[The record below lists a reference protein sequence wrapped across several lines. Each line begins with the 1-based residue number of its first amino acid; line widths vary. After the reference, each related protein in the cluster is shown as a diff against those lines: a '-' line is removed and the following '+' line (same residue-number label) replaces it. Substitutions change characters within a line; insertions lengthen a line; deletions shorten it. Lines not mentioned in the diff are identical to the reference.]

1 MRIIKERRLKLS
13 KKQFKQDFEERLT
26 SKFATDL
33 TKAGY
38 QEIYD
43 ALASV
48 VKHYYANIWV
58 ADNQYK
64 DETGKKQAYY
74 FSIEFLPGKMLKSNL
89 LNLGI
94 LNTVREGLNDFGIE
108 LDEVAK
114 IEPDMAIGNGGLGRL
129 ASCFMDSLASTGLP
143 GNGNGIRYRYGL
155 FKQKIV
161 DGYQVELP
169 DSWLNNGNPWEVRR
183 ADKAVEVTFGGEV
196 WLEDDGKGNLIPHY
210 KDQERVLAVPY
221 DTPMV
226 GFENTTVNNM
236 CLWRSEVPEELDP
249 KFQNLDYMRQTSMLS
264 AELYPDD
271 SNYDGRLLR
280 LKQEYFFVSAGL
292 QRILHHYKGTQ
303 KKDIRKIGDY
313 IAVHI
318 NDTHP
323 ALCVPE
329 FMRLLVDEYGVGW
342 NRAWDT
348 TLKVMSYTNHTILSE
363 ALEKWPEEMIKQ
375 LLPRIYQIIVEIDRR
390 RTAELLPKV
399 GATLVHNTRIIKDG
413 QIHMA
418 NLSIIG
424 SHSTNGVAKLHSDLL
439 KDVELHDFY
448 EIYPERF
455 NNKTNGI
462 ADRRWIQIANERLS
476 GIIDETI
483 GKSWRHDLDE
493 LKLMKNFKNDEKTL
507 EQLQKA
513 KFDDKLR
520 LAALIK
526 EQNGITVNPDAI
538 FDVQVKRLHAYK
550 RQLLNALHI
559 LKLYF
564 DLKDNPELDM
574 VPRVFIFGAKA
585 APSYHYAKSIIK
597 VINEIANMINNDQ
610 TIKDKLKVVF
620 MENYNVSLA
629 EVIIPAA
636 NVGEQISLAS
646 KEASGTSNMK
656 FMLNGALTIGTLDG
670 ANIEIFEAAGDGNN
684 FVFGLTKDEVYEY
697 YRNGNYNARDIYEQ
711 NPVVNRILNALIDGT
726 VPNIKSEGREIFD
739 SLTVYNDEY
748 FVLRDFNDYVR
759 AQAELEKLYRDQKA
773 WTQASL
779 MNIANVGRFSSDR
792 TVREYADDIWY
803 IKAKKE

>member
-64 DETGKKQAYY
+64 DETGNKQAYY

-493 LKLMKNFKNDEKTL
+493 LKLLKNFKNDEKTL

-520 LAALIK
+520 LAAVIK

-564 DLKDNPELDM
+564 DLKDNPELDRI
-574 VPRVFIFGAKA
+574 PRVFIFGAKA

>member
-1 MRIIKERRLKLS
+1 
-13 KKQFKQDFEERLT
+13 
-26 SKFATDL
+26 
-33 TKAGY
+33 
-38 QEIYD
+38 
-43 ALASV
+43 
-48 VKHYYANIWV
+48 
-58 ADNQYK
+58 
-64 DETGKKQAYY
+64 
-74 FSIEFLPGKMLKSNL
+74 
-89 LNLGI
+89 
-94 LNTVREGLNDFGIE
+94 
-108 LDEVAK
+108 
-114 IEPDMAIGNGGLGRL
+114 
-129 ASCFMDSLASTGLP
+129 
-143 GNGNGIRYRYGL
+143 
-155 FKQKIV
+155 
-161 DGYQVELP
+161 
-169 DSWLNNGNPWEVRR
+169 
-183 ADKAVEVTFGGEV
+183 
-196 WLEDDGKGNLIPHY
+196 
-210 KDQERVLAVPY
+210 
-221 DTPMV
+221 MV

-493 LKLMKNFKNDEKTL
+493 LKLLKNFKNDEKTL

-520 LAALIK
+520 LAAVIK
-526 EQNGITVNPDAI
+526 EQKGITVNPDAI

>member
-1 MRIIKERRLKLS
+1 
-13 KKQFKQDFEERLT
+13 
-26 SKFATDL
+26 
-33 TKAGY
+33 
-38 QEIYD
+38 
-43 ALASV
+43 
-48 VKHYYANIWV
+48 
-58 ADNQYK
+58 
-64 DETGKKQAYY
+64 
-74 FSIEFLPGKMLKSNL
+74 
-89 LNLGI
+89 
-94 LNTVREGLNDFGIE
+94 
-108 LDEVAK
+108 
-114 IEPDMAIGNGGLGRL
+114 MAIGNGGLGRL

-493 LKLMKNFKNDEKTL
+493 LKLLKNFKNDEKTL

-520 LAALIK
+520 LAAVIK
-526 EQNGITVNPDAI
+526 EQKGITVNPDAI

-564 DLKDNPELDM
+564 DLKDNPELDRI
-574 VPRVFIFGAKA
+574 PRVFIFGAKA

>member
-1 MRIIKERRLKLS
+1 M
-13 KKQFKQDFEERLT
+13 QFKQDFEKRLT
-26 SKFATDL
+26 TKFATDVE
-33 TKAGY
+33 KAGPI
-38 QEIYD
+38 ETF
-43 ALASV
+43 AAVASV
-48 VKHYYANIWV
+48 VKAYYATIWQD
-58 ADNQYK
+58 DNEYK
-64 DETGKKQAYY
+64 DESKKKQAYY

-94 LNTVREGLNDFGIE
+94 MDTVREGLSDLGID
-108 LDEVAK
+108 LDTIAEM
-114 IEPDMAIGNGGLGRL
+114 EPDMAIGNGGLGRL
-129 ASCFMDSLASTGLP
+129 GSCFLDSAASTGIPL
-143 GNGNGIRYRYGL
+143 NGNGIRYSYGL

-169 DSWLNNGNPWEVRR
+169 DSWLDNGNPWEVRR
-183 ADKAVEVTFGGEV
+183 SDKAFEVRFGGEV
-196 WLEDDGKGNLIPHY
+196 WLEEDGKGNLTPRY
-210 KDQERVLAVPY
+210 RNQERVLAVPY

-236 CLWRSEVPEELDP
+236 CLWRSEVPKDLDLR
-249 KFQNLDYMRQTSMLS
+249 FQNLDYMRQTAMLS

-292 QRILHHYKGTQ
+292 QRLIKHFENVNKVPITH
-303 KKDIRKIGDY
+303 
-313 IAVHI
+313 IADFISVHI

-329 FMRLLVDEYGVGW
+329 FMRILVDEYGIEW
-342 NRAWDT
+342 ERAWNIT
-348 TLKVMSYTNHTILSE
+348 VKVMSYTNHTILSE
-363 ALEKWPEEMIKQ
+363 ALEKWPEDMVKT
-375 LLPRIYQIIVEIDRR
+375 LLPRIYQIILEIDRR

-399 GATLVHNTRIIKDG
+399 GAKLVHSTRIVKDG

-448 EIYPERF
+448 LIYPERF

-462 ADRRWIQIANERLS
+462 ADRRWSQISNERLS
-476 GIIDETI
+476 TVLDETI
-483 GKSWRHDLDE
+483 SKTWRHNLNE
-493 LKLMKNFKNDEKTL
+493 LKLLEAYKNDENTL
-507 EQLQKA
+507 ERLQAA
-513 KFDDKLR
+513 KFDNKLR
-520 LAALIK
+520 LAAYIK
-526 EQNGITVNPDAI
+526 EHNGITVNPNAI

-550 RQLLNALHI
+550 RQLLNVLHI

-564 DLKDNPELDM
+564 DLKDQPELDV

-585 APSYHYAKSIIK
+585 APGYHYAKSIIK
-597 VINEIANMINNDQ
+597 AINEISNLINSDKE
-610 TIKDKLKVVF
+610 IGDKLKVVF
-620 MENYNVSLA
+620 MENYNVSKA
-629 EVIIPAA
+629 EIIIPAA

-670 ANIEIFEAAGDGNN
+670 ANIEILEAAGKGNY
-684 FVFGLTKDEVYEY
+684 FKFGLNKDEVYDY
-697 YRNGNYNARDIYEQ
+697 YKNGNYNARDIYEQ
-711 NPVVNRILNALIDGT
+711 NPVVHRILDAFIDGT
-726 VPNIKSEGREIFD
+726 IPNITAEGPEIFD
-739 SLTVYNDEY
+739 SLTTYNDEY

-759 AQAELEKLYRDQKA
+759 AQKDLEKLYKNRTA
-773 WTQASL
+773 WTKASL
-779 MNIANVGRFSSDR
+779 MNIANVGKFSSDR
-792 TVREYADDIWY
+792 TIREYADDIWH
-803 IKAKKE
+803 IHEKK

>member
-1 MRIIKERRLKLS
+1 
-13 KKQFKQDFEERLT
+13 
-26 SKFATDL
+26 
-33 TKAGY
+33 
-38 QEIYD
+38 
-43 ALASV
+43 
-48 VKHYYANIWV
+48 
-58 ADNQYK
+58 
-64 DETGKKQAYY
+64 
-74 FSIEFLPGKMLKSNL
+74 MLKSNL

-493 LKLMKNFKNDEKTL
+493 LKLLKNFKNDEKTL

-520 LAALIK
+520 LAAVIK
-526 EQNGITVNPDAI
+526 EQKGITVNPDAI

-564 DLKDNPELDM
+564 DLKDNPELDRI
-574 VPRVFIFGAKA
+574 PRVFIFGAKA

>member
-1 MRIIKERRLKLS
+1 MKLT
-13 KKQFKQDFEERLT
+13 KKQFKQDFEKRLT
-26 SKFATDL
+26 TKFATDVE
-33 TKAGY
+33 KAGPI
-38 QEIYD
+38 ETF
-43 ALASV
+43 AAVASV
-48 VKHYYANIWV
+48 VKAYYSTIWQD
-58 ADNQYK
+58 DNEYK
-64 DETGKKQAYY
+64 DESKKKQAYY

-94 LNTVREGLNDFGIE
+94 MDTVREGLSDLGID
-108 LDEVAK
+108 LDIIAEM
-114 IEPDMAIGNGGLGRL
+114 EPDMAIGNGGLGRL
-129 ASCFMDSLASTGLP
+129 GSCFLDSAASTGIPL
-143 GNGNGIRYRYGL
+143 NGNGIRYSYGL

-169 DSWLNNGNPWEVRR
+169 DSWLDNGNPWEVRR
-183 ADKAVEVTFGGEV
+183 SDKAFEVRFGGEV
-196 WLEDDGKGNLIPHY
+196 WLEEDGEGNLTPRY
-210 KDQERVLAVPY
+210 RNQERVLAVPY

-236 CLWRSEVPEELDP
+236 CLWRSEVPKDLDLR
-249 KFQNLDYMRQTSMLS
+249 FQNLDYMRQTAMLS

-292 QRILHHYKGTQ
+292 QRLIKHFENVNKVPITH
-303 KKDIRKIGDY
+303 
-313 IAVHI
+313 IADFISVHI

-329 FMRLLVDEYGVGW
+329 FMRILVDEYGIEW
-342 NRAWDT
+342 ERAWNIT
-348 TLKVMSYTNHTILSE
+348 VKVMSYTNHTILSE
-363 ALEKWPEEMIKQ
+363 ALEKWPEDMVKT
-375 LLPRIYQIIVEIDRR
+375 LLPRIYQIILEIDRR

-399 GATLVHNTRIIKDG
+399 GAKLVHSTRIVKDG

-448 EIYPERF
+448 LIYPERF

-462 ADRRWIQIANERLS
+462 ADRRWSQISNERLS
-476 GIIDETI
+476 TVLDETI
-483 GKSWRHDLDE
+483 GKTWRHNLNE
-493 LKLMKNFKNDEKTL
+493 LKLLEAYKNDENTL
-507 EQLQKA
+507 ERLQAA
-513 KFDDKLR
+513 KFDNKLR
-520 LAALIK
+520 LAAYIK
-526 EQNGITVNPDAI
+526 EHNGITVNPDAI

-550 RQLLNALHI
+550 RQLLNVLHI

-564 DLKDNPELDM
+564 DLKDQPELDV

-585 APSYHYAKSIIK
+585 APGYHYAKSIIK
-597 VINEIANMINNDQ
+597 AINEIANLINSDKE
-610 TIKDKLKVVF
+610 IGDKLKVVF
-620 MENYNVSLA
+620 MENYNVSKA
-629 EVIIPAA
+629 EIIIPAA

-670 ANIEIFEAAGDGNN
+670 ANIEIFEAAGKGNY
-684 FVFGLTKDEVYEY
+684 FKFGLNKDEVYDY
-697 YRNGNYNARDIYEQ
+697 YKNGNYNARDIYEQ
-711 NPVVNRILNALIDGT
+711 NPVVHRILDAFIDGT
-726 VPNIKSEGREIFD
+726 IPNITAEGPEIFD
-739 SLTVYNDEY
+739 SLTTYNDEY

-759 AQAELEKLYRDQKA
+759 AQKDLEKLYKNRTA
-773 WTQASL
+773 WTKASL
-779 MNIANVGRFSSDR
+779 MNIANVGKFSSDR
-792 TVREYADDIWY
+792 TIREYADDIWH
-803 IKAKKE
+803 IHEKK

>member
-1 MRIIKERRLKLS
+1 MILKKERRVKLS

-58 ADNQYK
+58 SDNQYK
-64 DETGKKQAYY
+64 DETGEKQAYY

-94 LNTVREGLNDFGIE
+94 LKTVREGLEDFGIE

-114 IEPDMAIGNGGLGRL
+114 VEPDMAIGNGGLGRL

-155 FKQKIV
+155 FKQKII

-221 DTPMV
+221 DTPMI
-226 GFENTTVNNM
+226 GYENTTVNNM

-249 KFQNLDYMRQTSMLS
+249 KFQNLEYMRQTSMLS

-303 KKDIRKIGDY
+303 KKDIRRISDY

-329 FMRLLVDEYGVGW
+329 FMRLLVDDYGVGW

-348 TLKVMSYTNHTILSE
+348 TVKVMSYTNHTILSE
-363 ALEKWPEEMIKQ
+363 ALEKWPEEMVKQ

-390 RTAELLPKV
+390 RTAELLPKI
-399 GATLVHNTRIIKDG
+399 GASLVHNTRIIKDG

-493 LKLMKNFKNDEKTL
+493 LKLLKNFKDDEKTL
-507 EQLQKA
+507 EKLQKA
-513 KFDDKLR
+513 KYDDKLR

-526 EQNGITVNPDAI
+526 EKNGIIVNPDAI

-564 DLKDNPELDM
+564 DLKDNPELDRL
-574 VPRVFIFGAKA
+574 PRVFIFGAKA

-597 VINEIANMINNDQ
+597 CINEIANMINNDQ
-610 TIKDKLKVVF
+610 TVKDKLKVVF

-629 EVIIPAA
+629 EMIIPAA

-697 YRNGNYNARDIYEQ
+697 YRNGNYNARDIFEQ

-726 VPNIKSEGREIFD
+726 IPNIKSEGREIFD

-759 AQAELEKLYRDQKA
+759 AQADLEKLYRDPKA
-773 WTQASL
+773 WAQASL

-792 TVREYADDIWY
+792 TVKEYADDIWY